1 MPRWEYDIFHTCLQ
15 PNILG
20 DIGGKKSA
28 HSLVF
33 VQIPYILDSNLQ
45 TVIISVLFYSRVQLF
60 CLLKVLL
67 LTLGSFASFQVNAGA
82 RCADIARFFINK
94 TWDNKCH
101 IVEGTYSLPY
111 LKLIKVIF

>member
-1 MPRWEYDIFHTCLQ
+1 MIFFTHACNPTFLV
-15 PNILG
+15 ILWG
-20 DIGGKKSA
+20 EKGA

-94 TWDNKCH
+94 TWDKKCH